1 METDNSP
8 YKRNLWL
15 TVKTQ
20 KKGFSARRTRLIR
33 NGIVIPWS
41 QTHIAFRDH
50 YATER
55 WAPPEIPLELLDS
68 IQQGSVRMGPASPIL
83 PISAEELTEAIRKLK
98 KGKAPGHDALT
109 SDMVRALDAFGEEK
123 ILALLNSCLKL
134 RKIPVAWKR
143 AVVISF
149 YKGKGKDSDPTSYRP
164 IFLLPVLYK
173 LYASILQVRLALEL
187 DSFIRPTQYGFRAS
201 RGTRHALFLLRRL
214 QDWSRA
220 LTKPVHLLFLDWKQA
235 FDTLDHSALIAGLQR
250 WNLHPDYI
258 DIIADFY
265 TSPEFIISGM
275 NGQVAAGVASS
286 GIRQGCPLSPYLFI
300 LILSLV
306 LEDTEA
312 RLMRQGTPTNTWSV
326 GKPVFDLEYADDTL
340 LFGISTPQL
349 EAMLHALQTE
359 AQNFGLALNL
369 AKSEILVYPS
379 QDAPRLHFLNGDPV
393 PTATNVRYLGSLVT
407 WDAPASSA
415 ITVRFHLAKAALQ
428 SLRLVWNSRLQ
439 PQQKL
444 RIFNSVVVSTLIYG
458 LSCLTFSTKLYQTLD
473 SFYFRLLRSVLG
485 IKAAYISRISNY
497 TVWDTAGKPMTASQL
512 VLQQQI
518 QILIEVL
525 ATPPEDPYHH
535 IVFCSA
541 FRDRIAITQKTTRGR
556 PTEHWLGNM
565 LQCLQEPTNF
575 YFSHRPSIHNPMTL
589 NRLLNT
595 DGKFKDFLV
604 TAPTRAQNF
613 KLALSHL
620 SQRAGQE

>member
-1 METDNSP
+1 M
-8 YKRNLWL
+8 
-15 TVKTQ
+15 
-20 KKGFSARRTRLIR
+20 
-33 NGIVIPWS
+33 IPWTTPPSLPDCNVGIFTRIILILS
-41 QTHIAFRDH
+41 QIS
-50 YATER
+50 
-55 WAPPEIPLELLDS
+55 IP
-68 IQQGSVRMGPASPIL
+68 
-83 PISAEELTEAIRKLK
+83 
-98 KGKAPGHDALT
+98 
-109 SDMVRALDAFGEEK
+109 
-123 ILALLNSCLKL
+123 
-134 RKIPVAWKR
+134 
-143 AVVISF
+143 
-149 YKGKGKDSDPTSYRP
+149 
-164 IFLLPVLYK
+164 
-173 LYASILQVRLALEL
+173 
-187 DSFIRPTQYGFRAS
+187 
-201 RGTRHALFLLRRL
+201 
-214 QDWSRA
+214 
-220 LTKPVHLLFLDWKQA
+220 
-235 FDTLDHSALIAGLQR
+235 
-250 WNLHPDYI
+250 
-258 DIIADFY
+258 
-265 TSPEFIISGM
+265 PEFIISGM

-340 LFGISTPQL
+340 LFGISTPQI

-575 YFSHRPSIHNPMTL
+575 YFSYRPSIHNPMTL

>member
-1 METDNSP
+1 MF
-8 YKRNLWL
+8 
-15 TVKTQ
+15 V
-20 KKGFSARRTRLIR
+20 
-33 NGIVIPWS
+33 
-41 QTHIAFRDH
+41 
-50 YATER
+50 
-55 WAPPEIPLELLDS
+55 
-68 IQQGSVRMGPASPIL
+68 
-83 PISAEELTEAIRKLK
+83 
-98 KGKAPGHDALT
+98 
-109 SDMVRALDAFGEEK
+109 
-123 ILALLNSCLKL
+123 
-134 RKIPVAWKR
+134 
-143 AVVISF
+143 
-149 YKGKGKDSDPTSYRP
+149 
-164 IFLLPVLYK
+164 
-173 LYASILQVRLALEL
+173 
-187 DSFIRPTQYGFRAS
+187 
-201 RGTRHALFLLRRL
+201 
-214 QDWSRA
+214 
-220 LTKPVHLLFLDWKQA
+220 
-235 FDTLDHSALIAGLQR
+235 
-250 WNLHPDYI
+250 
-258 DIIADFY
+258 
-265 TSPEFIISGM
+265 
-275 NGQVAAGVASS
+275 
-286 GIRQGCPLSPYLFI
+286 
-300 LILSLV
+300 
-306 LEDTEA
+306 
-312 RLMRQGTPTNTWSV
+312 
-326 GKPVFDLEYADDTL
+326 
-340 LFGISTPQL
+340 
-349 EAMLHALQTE
+349 
-359 AQNFGLALNL
+359 ALNL

-415 ITVRFHLAKAALQ
+415 ITARFHLAKAALQ

-575 YFSHRPSIHNPMTL
+575 YFSYRPSIHNPMTL

>member
-1 METDNSP
+1 M
-8 YKRNLWL
+8 
-15 TVKTQ
+15 
-20 KKGFSARRTRLIR
+20 F
-33 NGIVIPWS
+33 
-41 QTHIAFRDH
+41 
-50 YATER
+50 
-55 WAPPEIPLELLDS
+55 
-68 IQQGSVRMGPASPIL
+68 
-83 PISAEELTEAIRKLK
+83 
-98 KGKAPGHDALT
+98 
-109 SDMVRALDAFGEEK
+109 
-123 ILALLNSCLKL
+123 
-134 RKIPVAWKR
+134 
-143 AVVISF
+143 
-149 YKGKGKDSDPTSYRP
+149 
-164 IFLLPVLYK
+164 
-173 LYASILQVRLALEL
+173 
-187 DSFIRPTQYGFRAS
+187 
-201 RGTRHALFLLRRL
+201 
-214 QDWSRA
+214 
-220 LTKPVHLLFLDWKQA
+220 
-235 FDTLDHSALIAGLQR
+235 
-250 WNLHPDYI
+250 
-258 DIIADFY
+258 
-265 TSPEFIISGM
+265 
-275 NGQVAAGVASS
+275 
-286 GIRQGCPLSPYLFI
+286 
-300 LILSLV
+300 
-306 LEDTEA
+306 
-312 RLMRQGTPTNTWSV
+312 
-326 GKPVFDLEYADDTL
+326 
-340 LFGISTPQL
+340 
-349 EAMLHALQTE
+349 
-359 AQNFGLALNL
+359 LALNL

-575 YFSHRPSIHNPMTL
+575 YFSHHPSIHNPMTL

-620 SQRAGQE
+620 SPRAGQE